1 MNNRNETR
9 INNLRQTRLKFLML
23 IVSLLK
29 QDREN
34 IKEKK
39 CDIISFSI
47 IPMLLTREKI

>member
-9 INNLRQTRLKFLML
+9 INNLRQTRLKILML
-23 IVSLLK
+23 IKSLLK

-39 CDIISFSI
+39 ITYFLFYHSNFAY
-47 IPMLLTREKI
+47 M